1 MTGEIKGSARR
12 SRPYDASRRQHAAQ
26 RRRDQVVDAAGV
38 RFRRDGYAATTVAD
52 VAADAGVSVEFVY
65 KAFGSKA
72 GLVRAIW
79 DRALLGQG
87 RRPAEERSD
96 EVSRTAEDPEDILA
110 NWARLSAE
118 VSALGA
124 PVQALI
130 KAAAVTDDGAA
141 ALLEEVEAARRA
153 RMEHNADYLLRG
165 GFVRPELTP
174 DQVRDILM
182 LGAGELYEIVV
193 LRYGWSAE
201 AYVDLVHRFLR
212 AELLPDPTR
221 PAP

>member
-1 MTGEIKGSARR
+1 MAGTIKG
-12 SRPYDASRRQHAAQ
+12 SRPYDASGRRHAAQ
-26 RRRDQVVDAAGV
+26 RRRDLVVDAAGV

-52 VAADAGVSVEFVY
+52 VAGDSGVSVEFIY

-87 RRPAEERSD
+87 TRPAPERSD
-96 EVSRTAEDPEDILA
+96 DVARAAQDPETILA

-124 PVQALI
+124 PIQALI
-130 KAAAVTDDGAA
+130 KAAAVSDDGAA
-141 ALLEEVEAARRA
+141 ALLDEVEAARRD

-165 GFVRPELTP
+165 GFVRPGLTP
-174 DQVRDILM
+174 GRVRDVLM
-182 LGAGELYEIVV
+182 LAAGELYEIVV
-193 LRYGWSAE
+193 LRYGWPTD

-212 AELLPDPTR
+212 AELLPDSEG
-221 PAP
+221 